1 MPLRPDFPAG
11 LNLSR
16 RTTTPV
22 KLPKLSYPMVG
33 GVPEGAVE
41 PAHQAPPDAVEGTV
55 PMPEPEPGAPPP
67 APLQPAQPAPAPV
80 AGEAGRVVVYGRSGC
95 AACLAAIQDLMARQ
109 VSFTYYDVASDQ
121 RAMQHLQAIC
131 GASPVVPVIIY
142 IGFGGT

>member
-33 GVPEGAVE
+33 GVPQGAAE

-55 PMPEPEPGAPPP
+55 PMPEPELTAPPP
-67 APLQPAQPAPAPV
+67 APVQPALPAPV
-80 AGEAGRVVVYGRSGC
+80 ARGAGRVVVYGRSGC
-95 AACLAAIQDLMARQ
+95 AACQAAIQDLMERQ
-109 VSFTYYDVASDQ
+109 VSFTYYDVASDL

-131 GASPVVPVIIY
+131 GGSPVVPVIIY